1 MSKQIY
7 TWGKVKAGDIIS
19 FRYKSKSGNRLTTIL
34 VLNPKLPYSRVDETQ
49 TFHLV
54 GLKLE
59 TQGIRPIIRDKQVLV
74 RLLEKVGVIQVVDGE
89 NELYRVLIKNVNTRG
104 VKQDTY
110 IKLKRQLEK
119 YDLYRTYDY
128 MKARKSQVFLEP
140 IVLPKQ
146 IKEGLIGT
154 ELRYNSL

>member
-7 TWGKVKAGDIIS
+7 SWGKVKAGDIIS
-19 FRYKSKSGNRLTTIL
+19 FRYKSKTSNRLTTIL

-59 TQGIRPIIRDKQVLV
+59 TQGIRPIVRDKQVLV
-74 RLLEKVGVIQVVDGE
+74 KLLERIGVIQVVDDE
-89 NELYRVLIKNVNTRG
+89 NEIYRVLIKNVNTRG
-104 VKQDTY
+104 VKPDTY

-140 IVLPKQ
+140 VVLPKN
-146 IKEGLIGT
+146 IREALIG
-154 ELRYNSL
+154 N

>member
-74 RLLEKVGVIQVVDGE
+74 KLLERIGVIEAVDGE
-89 NELYRVLIKNVNTRG
+89 NEIYRVLIKNVNTRG

-154 ELRYNSL
+154 

>member
-7 TWGKVKAGDIIS
+7 SWGKVQAGDIIS
-19 FRYKSKSGNRLTTIL
+19 FRYKSKTGNRLTTIL

-59 TQGIRPIIRDKQVLV
+59 TQGIRPIVRDKQVLV
-74 RLLEKVGVIQVVDGE
+74 RLLEKIGVIQVVDGE
-89 NELYRVLIKNVNTRG
+89 NEIYRVLIKNVNTRG

-119 YDLYRTYDY
+119 YNLYRTYDY

-154 ELRYNSL
+154 

>member
-1 MSKQIY
+1 MSKQVY
-7 TWGKVKAGDIIS
+7 SWGKVKAGDIIS

-59 TQGIRPIIRDKQVLV
+59 TQGIRPIVRDKQVLV
-74 RLLEKVGVIQVVDGE
+74 RLLEKVGVIQVVDGK
-89 NELYRVLIKNVNTRG
+89 NEIYRVLIKNVNTRG

-119 YDLYRTYDY
+119 YNLYRTYDY

-140 IVLPKQ
+140 IVLPKN
-146 IKEGLIGT
+146 IREVLIG
-154 ELRYNSL
+154 N

>member
-7 TWGKVKAGDIIS
+7 SWGKVKAGDIIS
-19 FRYKSKSGNRLTTIL
+19 FRYKSKTSNRLTTIL

-59 TQGIRPIIRDKQVLV
+59 TQGIRPIVRDKQVLV
-74 RLLEKVGVIQVVDGE
+74 KLLERIGVIQVVHGE
-89 NELYRVLIKNVNTRG
+89 NQIYRVLIKNVNTRG
-104 VKQDTY
+104 VKPDTY

-140 IVLPKQ
+140 VVLPKN
-146 IKEGLIGT
+146 IREALIG
-154 ELRYNSL
+154 N